1 MFLPPQVCLK
11 NHSGPTQETDAV
23 RPSSQEQR
31 EEFEAQESYGHRKLM
46 CEEVLTSYQL
56 EKKGPPYVFLRLPDV
71 VGPRDNT
78 YRWWIYQM
86 WMKLRPYL
94 EKDVVVT
101 AALANKQMSLVYVSD
116 VADLISDLV
125 QNPNPEAFNQAFNLA
140 LKETPTLVQL
150 LENIRDT
157 LNLTNIQISSS
168 RQPDTIQLFPS
179 VSRGPVNISKAETI
193 LHWSPTK
200 WETVLKDTVRFY
212 EDAIGISHFGRERNE
227 IIRTMQ
233 TYFTTKPYNVIRGLR
248 DVYGL
253 AYPEPRDE
261 L

>member
-1 MFLPPQVCLK
+1 
-11 NHSGPTQETDAV
+11 
-23 RPSSQEQR
+23 
-31 EEFEAQESYGHRKLM
+31 M

-86 WMKLRPYL
+86 WVKLRPYL